1 MNKKEFIEGMTIL
14 KSVFID
20 WQFDLNNPTMVRSWF
35 AILEPLS
42 PEEFS
47 HLLQVFCRTKVK
59 PPTSPAEFF
68 RMMAVEEEKR
78 FISPGEAFNKVL
90 MLIREHGFVYGS
102 AKIYAAIE
110 DNPAL
115 TKTVKEMES
124 ELRELVVGDEFV
136 PERFRK
142 AYRYNVAVI
151 AEKRKDERLNA
162 ARKKLADQN
171 QRRLTS

>member
-1 MNKKEFIEGMTIL
+1 MNRKEFIQGMTLL
-14 KSVFID
+14 KAVYLD
-20 WQFDLNNPTMVRSWF
+20 WSFDLKNPTHVRAWF
-35 AILEPLS
+35 SVLEPLTG
-42 PEEFS
+42 EEFGKLIQLMTS
-47 HLLQVFCRTKVK
+47 TRVK
-59 PPTSPAEFF
+59 APTSPAEFF
-68 RMMAVEEEKR
+68 QLMAAEEEKK

-102 AKIYAAIE
+102 AKIYAAIA

-115 TKTVKEMES
+115 TKTVREMES

-151 AEKRKDERLNA
+151 AEKRKNERIQEG
-162 ARKKLADQN
+162 RKRLAEKN
-171 QRRLTS
+171 QRRLAQ